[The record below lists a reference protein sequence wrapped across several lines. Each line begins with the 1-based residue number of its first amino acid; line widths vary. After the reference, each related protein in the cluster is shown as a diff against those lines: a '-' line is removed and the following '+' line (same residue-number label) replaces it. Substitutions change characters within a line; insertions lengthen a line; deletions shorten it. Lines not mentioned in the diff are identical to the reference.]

1 MDGPK
6 LRFTAVFMV
15 AMLAGMFFIAPAG
28 AAEDLAG
35 RASDETVRDGR
46 VIGVLTVPD
55 QTYERTWTHRQG
67 EWSSLAVDCGQCT
80 VSLELDDVEN
90 DVTSFLNLQATTDGT
105 ARLSIVSPVQEFV
118 SYSLIQTVDEQ
129 HPTVRPSPGESM
141 EAAPSWMCDQNNS
154 CTDLSKG
161 LDSIPSTE
169 FSPGEFILGVL
180 DQEQAEYIAIA
191 VDAGTTMELQ
201 LLHATSDLLVEV
213 YMQTSI
219 ETLLT
224 QSLVQSGPLQ
234 VNQHSESTYWHAEEE
249 GRMILKISSD
259 APNTAYSLKRTLH
272 TFSQEAQM
280 IDLNSTPVVDGHH
293 QKSMV
298 IETTETE
305 ALIIDAL
312 HRNAT
317 GQVEQLVAGQWL
329 SAVSLELTVDEPTHI
344 YPYPNASAFRLQVE
358 GERFAL
364 ELGKMPFDDINSN
377 LEAPSVRPSGKT
389 LDNTSWPLL
398 PAPSEPLEGELTLA
412 IHDTADVYKI
422 EINGFEESVHLLQIK
437 IVSEDL
443 DMIQLEMWDLDQDTW
458 ESIDF
463 RLVGQVNGKVQ
474 SALELS
480 RGTHFVRVSHVDV
493 ENATNHTRGDHI
505 APIKYVITAV
515 YTMIKE
521 GNEPYFPPDE
531 TTVMWGEV
539 ARWVMGLLFLAPCAY
554 VAVTF
559 ASNRKLAR
567 EMSEKTEQLK
577 WFQSQM
583 DSGEKSPFVLRKSL
597 DKSLQAI
604 AQLDWATACATWGAT
619 DAEHRTEGI
628 SMAVWKLDQRLAKS
642 EGALPLM
649 VAIHVIEGHWE
660 LAALRFDAPEGEAWE
675 VVNVEPKFL
684 FRGEEIFVDTM
695 RGGNL
700 TFLTL
705 ELKGSADHVDVEL
718 NGRCNG
724 EPSAARMP
732 QTISM
737 TNKEEE

>member
-1 MDGPK
+1 MDGSKP
-6 LRFTAVFMV
+6 RFTAVFMAFV
-15 AMLAGMFFIAPAG
+15 MAGMFLMVPVS
-28 AAEDLAG
+28 AAENSAG
-35 RASDETVRDGR
+35 RASEETVRDGR

-80 VSLELDDVEN
+80 VSLELDGVEN
-90 DVTSFLNLQATTDGT
+90 DVTSTLNLQATTDGT

-118 SYSLIQTVDEQ
+118 SYSLIETIDEQ
-129 HPTVRPSPGESM
+129 QPTVRPSPGESM
-141 EAAPSWMCDQNNS
+141 EAAASWMCDQINP
-154 CTDLSKG
+154 CIDLSKG

-169 FSPGEFILGVL
+169 FSAGEFLLGVL
-180 DQEQAEYIAIA
+180 DQGQAEYISVP
-191 VDAGTTMELQ
+191 VDAGTTVELQ

-213 YMQTSI
+213 YMQTNL

-224 QSLVQSGPLQ
+224 QNLVQSGPLQ
-234 VNQHSESTYWHAEEE
+234 VNQQPESLYWNAEEE
-249 GRMILKISSD
+249 GRMMLKISSD
-259 APNTAYSLKRTLH
+259 TPNTAYSLKKTLH
-272 TFSQEAQM
+272 TSSQDGGM
-280 IDLNSTPVVDGHH
+280 LDLNSTPVIDGHH

-305 ALIIDAL
+305 ALIIDTL
-312 HRNAT
+312 HRNAS
-317 GQVEQLVAGQWL
+317 GQVEQLVSGQWL
-329 SAVSLELTVDEPTHI
+329 STVGLELSVGESTSI
-344 YPYPNASAFRLQVE
+344 YPYPNASAYRLQVE
-358 GERFAL
+358 GERFAF
-364 ELGKMPFDDINSN
+364 ELAKMPFDDINSN
-377 LEAPSVRPSGKT
+377 LEAPSFRPSGKS

-398 PAPSEPLEGELTLA
+398 QAPSESVDGELTLA

-422 EINGFEESVHLLQIK
+422 EIDGFEGSVHLLQVK

-443 DMIQLEMWDLDQDTW
+443 DKIQLEMWELDQETW
-458 ESIDF
+458 EVIDF
-463 RLVGQVNGKVQ
+463 RLVSQVNGKVQ

-493 ENATNHTRGDHI
+493 ENATNHTRGDQI
-505 APIKYVITAV
+505 APIKYVITSD

-521 GNEPYFPPDE
+521 GTEPYFPPDE
-531 TTVMWGEV
+531 STVMWGEV
-539 ARWVMGLLFLAPCAY
+539 ARWFMGLLFLAPCAY
-554 VAVTF
+554 FAISF

-567 EMSEKTEQLK
+567 EMSEKTEQLQ
-577 WFQSQM
+577 WYQSQM
-583 DSGEKSPFVLRKSL
+583 DSGEKAPLMLRKSL

-604 AQLDWATACATWGAT
+604 AQLDWATACATWGPT

-642 EGALPLM
+642 EGTLPLM
-649 VAIHVIEGHWE
+649 VGIHVIEGQWE

-684 FRGEEIFVDTM
+684 YRGEEVFVDTM

-724 EPSAARMP
+724 EPTAARMP
-732 QTISM
+732 QTIPM
-737 TNKEEE
+737 TGKEEE